1 MLFNIFEIKKK
12 TLHEKFTPK
21 NEKSDE
27 TNKFYP
33 KLRMIG
39 KSIFPTVS
47 FDIQPHSSV
56 VNLKVASVF
65 LLSGHKINENQ
76 KIVC

>member
-1 MLFNIFEIKKK
+1 
-12 TLHEKFTPK
+12 
-21 NEKSDE
+21 
-27 TNKFYP
+27 
-33 KLRMIG
+33 MIG

-76 KIVC
+76 KNCLLKKENYYSKLSTQSVVIVTF